1 MKAVVDNDDN
11 GTESQRRMWFI
22 NEEMV
27 SEEMTVRLALS
38 RPRSTVGKSW
48 IRTVSKNKTGLN
60 EAQTGTVCGTLQI
73 FVVFFLGLQRGLWW
87 LYDGGINQLCW
98 NGLESHRRY
107 WCCSETGTVS
117 GPQAMASPLF
127 LSENHILSHIN
138 PVFYFVT
145 KFRLNF
151 VLPPF
156 FFPQFCPILQ
166 HGTREMMLF
175 VEKIFSIYFCVFIRT
190 VKWMWVKFVL

>member
-1 MKAVVDNDDN
+1 
-11 GTESQRRMWFI
+11 MWFI

-38 RPRSTVGKSW
+38 RPRSTVRQSW

-60 EAQTGTVCGTLQI
+60 EAQTGTLCGTLQI
-73 FVVFFLGLQRGLWW
+73 FVVFFSVFKEACDGCTMVALINCAEMGWRATGDTGAVVKLGQCQAPKPW
-87 LYDGGINQLCW
+87 L
-98 NGLESHRRY
+98 
-107 WCCSETGTVS
+107 
-117 GPQAMASPLF
+117 PPLF
-127 LSENHILSHIN
+127 LSENHVLSHIN

-156 FFPQFCPILQ
+156 FFPPVLSHFAARHEGNDVICGKNIQYLFLCFYSDC
-166 HGTREMMLF
+166 EMNVGEVCF
-175 VEKIFSIYFCVFIRT
+175 VT
-190 VKWMWVKFVL
+190 VNHV

>member
-1 MKAVVDNDDN
+1 
-11 GTESQRRMWFI
+11 
-22 NEEMV
+22 
-27 SEEMTVRLALS
+27 MTVRLALS
-38 RPRSTVGKSW
+38 RPRSTVRQSW

-60 EAQTGTVCGTLQI
+60 EAQTGTLCGTLQI
-73 FVVFFLGLQRGLWW
+73 FVVFFLGLQRGLWR

-127 LSENHILSHIN
+127 LSENHVLSHIN

-145 KFRLNF
+145 KFCLNF
-151 VLPPF
+151 VLSPF
-156 FFPQFCPILQ
+156 FFPPVLSHFAARHEGNDVICGKNIQYLFLCFYSDC
-166 HGTREMMLF
+166 EMNVGEVCF
-175 VEKIFSIYFCVFIRT
+175 VT
-190 VKWMWVKFVL
+190 VNHV